1 MQVVQDGINAAH
13 EHPKS
18 VLCLGV
24 CVSTEMKKC
33 ILFIRFYSCTMLC
46 GWNCIRV
53 REAKKEAERSLI
65 CTRQQGWGKGRKK
78 KSH

>member
-24 CVSTEMKKC
+24 CVCVYRDEEMYPFHQV
-33 ILFIRFYSCTMLC
+33 LFMYNALWMELYMCE
-46 GWNCIRV
+46 G
-53 REAKKEAERSLI
+53 
-65 CTRQQGWGKGRKK
+65 G
-78 KSH
+78 

>member
-24 CVSTEMKKC
+24 CVCVCVYRDEEMYPFHQV
-33 ILFIRFYSCTMLC
+33 LFMYNALWMELYMCE
-46 GWNCIRV
+46 G
-53 REAKKEAERSLI
+53 
-65 CTRQQGWGKGRKK
+65 G
-78 KSH
+78 